1 MSIKEESSLRRVSPK
16 RQADRFPGFSC
27 NPGCSTRQISGGR
40 SAIGSQ
46 TLVPDL
52 ICYDYDSYGNIKKY
66 RTEANR

>member
-1 MSIKEESSLRRVSPK
+1 MMKKK
-16 RQADRFPGFSC
+16 RTASGGCRQKDWLTFIPGFGC